1 MCTYLVFLLQSEHGS
16 QVLSRDAC
24 LADALLLHKPGLLL
38 FMVLQELEE
47 VACILKSDSPT
58 LTALNKAANT
68 RAMHMPVRHEQ
79 TQNEGHHLNLC
90 PALTD
95 CWCGMQ

>member
-16 QVLSRDAC
+16 QVLGRDAC

-47 VACILKSDSPT
+47 VASILQPDSPT
-58 LTALNKAANT
+58 LTALNEAAT
-68 RAMHMPVRHEQ
+68 QEQ
-79 TQNEGHHLNLC
+79 CMCL
-90 PALTD
+90 
-95 CWCGMQ
+95 